1 MHVYCATSTTYKF
14 LEEREF
20 QSVLQ
25 IMCCFKKKTVITRSC
40 STFENYLKYLS
51 VNTIAIKYDKRKR
64 F

>member
-1 MHVYCATSTTYKF
+1 MYIAQPPLLTSF
-14 LEEREF
+14 LRKENF
-20 QSVLQ
+20 KV
-25 IMCCFKKKTVITRSC
+25 CFKQCVALKRTVITRTC